1 MPKRERR
8 PTPPGEILREFYLQP
23 RGLSVSRFARAADLT
38 RKHVSNIVNGR
49 ASITSET
56 AVRFAE
62 VLKTTPQFWLN
73 LQNAV
78 DLFDARRKL
87 GTWRPAET
95 HASGTATD

>member
-8 PTPPGEILREFYLQP
+8 PTPPGKILQEFYLQP

-38 RKHVSNIVNGR
+38 RKHVSNTVNGP

-62 VLKTTPQFWLN
+62 V
-73 LQNAV
+73 
-78 DLFDARRKL
+78 
-87 GTWRPAET
+87 
-95 HASGTATD
+95 